1 MTKKNNREHDACAAY
16 LRFLT
21 GKGATPEDLAHRSEI
36 LQMLIPLLEEQPMD
50 GALYREQVE
59 AALDHLERNLWSAFL
74 TVARE
79 FYYFWASDIK
89 TIAAMSSGGAYQVKP
104 LPPPAPPAS
113 LQLLWQSIDQEKFGL
128 AETWPLKAYASALRD
143 EGAEKSVVETRS
155 KLVKLLLLQLRL
167 AGEKEPQ
174 KYRIAVDATLPLFAK
189 KETRLLFL
197 IVVRDFYYFWLGDP
211 DAASHVTLDIR
222 QAEV

>member
-1 MTKKNNREHDACAAY
+1 MTKKNREQDACTAY

-21 GKGATPEDLAHRSEI
+21 GKGAMPEDLAHRSEI
-36 LQMLIPLLEEQPMD
+36 LQLLMPLLEGQPMD
-50 GALYREQVE
+50 GSAYREQVE
-59 AALDHLERNLWSAFL
+59 TALDHIDRTLWPAYL
-74 TVARE
+74 AVARE
-79 FYYFWASDIK
+79 FYHFWASDIK
-89 TIAAMSSGGAYQVKP
+89 SIAAMSAGGGYQVKP
-104 LPPPAPPAS
+104 LPSSAPPAN

-128 AETWPLKAYASALRD
+128 SETWPLKAYLSVLRD

-155 KLVKLLLLQLRL
+155 KLVKLLLLQLRQ

-174 KYRIAVDATLPLFAK
+174 KYRLAVDATLPLFTM

-222 QAEV
+222 QAEP